1 MIELRDS
8 VTRNRLDFEDLT
20 QDVPLRIVPRD
31 AH

>member
-8 VTRNRLDFEDLT
+8 VTRNRLDFDDLT
-20 QDVPLRIVPRD
+20 PDVPLRIVPRD